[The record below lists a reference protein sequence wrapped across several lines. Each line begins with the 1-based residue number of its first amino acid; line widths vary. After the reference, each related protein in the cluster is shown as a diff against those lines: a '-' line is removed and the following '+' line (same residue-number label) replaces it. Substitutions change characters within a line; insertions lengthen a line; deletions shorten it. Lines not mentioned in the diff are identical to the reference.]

1 MTQQEAFAIELDRAW
16 WPLGDGNFE
25 PEAIAD
31 ALVETMAPPL
41 DENTKT
47 GLHAHLSAYARWA
60 QSLAPGSRRS
70 FVLVRD
76 PAAGRADAL
85 ASWRYSTVEGDVYDR
100 YLDIARAQKPTEDF
114 DLVNQRILEYRLP
127 AGRAIAVHDF
137 VVDLRGGLAQPTKER
152 CTLALFPDGEPLLIE
167 LHLATIDLAL
177 FDDMVAYAVA
187 LMSGELVPPP
197 GRLEYTGG
205 NA

>member
-1 MTQQEAFAIELDRAW
+1 MTQQEVFAIQLDRAW

-31 ALVETMAPPL
+31 ALIETMAPSL
-41 DENTKT
+41 DDQAST
-47 GLHAHLSAYARWA
+47 GLRAHLSAYARWA

-76 PAAGRADAL
+76 PSEGRADAL
-85 ASWRYSTVEGDVYDR
+85 VSWRYSTVEGDIYDQ
-100 YLDIARAQKPTEDF
+100 YLSIARAQQPTEDF

-152 CTLALFPDGEPLLIE
+152 CTLALFPDGQSLLIE

-177 FDDMVAYAVA
+177 FDDMVEYAVGI
-187 LMSGELVPPP
+187 MSGEVLPPP
-197 GRLEYTGG
+197 GRIELTGG
-205 NA
+205 NT